1 MLGRSESSDAAVD
14 ELALPLRLER
24 MLVRE
29 LLLEWRRINASYFK
43 DALVAPVLALG
54 VSQAHLGRWHG
65 HTRTLEISRP
75 LVLAQPWGAVVEVLK
90 HEMAHQYV
98 DEVLKVQDESAHG
111 NAFREVCKRWGIDAS
126 AAGVPE
132 ASGLDHDA
140 QRARAVERI
149 ARLLALAE
157 SPNVHEAEA
166 AMAAAQRLMLKHNL
180 ELQGAH
186 ASSRYEYRHL
196 GDPSGRVNEAER
208 VLAAILAKHFFVEVI
223 WVPVYRPR
231 EGKRGSVLEVCG
243 SADNV
248 EMAAYVHAFLR
259 HTAGEL
265 WEEHKRRTGERSNRE
280 RQTFR
285 AGVMAGFADKLSR
298 QAKEHA
304 SQGLVWVK
312 DGDLE
317 RFYRARHPYIRNVR
331 YGGRQRNEAFSH
343 GKEAGKRIVLRKPI
357 GQPTTRRGRLLP
369 P

>member
-1 MLGRSESSDAAVD
+1 MSENRG
-14 ELALPLRLER
+14 LPFHLER

-29 LLLEWRRINASYFK
+29 LLLEWRRINGSYFK

-54 VSQAHLGRWHG
+54 FSQAHLGRWQG
-65 HTRTLEISRP
+65 RTRTLEISRP
-75 LVLAQPWGAVVEVLK
+75 LVLAHPWGAVVEVLK

-98 DEVLKVQDESAHG
+98 DEVLKVEDETAHG
-111 NAFREVCKRWGIDAS
+111 HAFREVCKRWGIDAS
-126 AAGVPE
+126 SAGVPE
-132 ASGLDHDA
+132 PGSSEHDG
-140 QRARAVERI
+140 QRTRAIERI

-180 ELQGAH
+180 ELREAH

-208 VLAAILAKHFFVEVI
+208 LLAAILARHFFVEVI
-223 WVPVYRPR
+223 WVPVYRPL

-265 WEEHKRRTGERSNRE
+265 WEEHKRATRERSNRE

-285 AGVMAGFADKLSR
+285 AGVMAGFADKLAQ
-298 QAKEHA
+298 QAKRHVSE
-304 SQGLVWVK
+304 GLVWVR

-317 RFYRARHPYIRNVR
+317 RFYRARHPHIRNVR

-357 GQPTTRRGRLLP
+357 GQATANRGRLLP

>member
-1 MLGRSESSDAAVD
+1 MED
-14 ELALPLRLER
+14 LPARLER
-24 MLVRE
+24 LLVRE
-29 LLLEWRRINASYFK
+29 LLLEWRRINASHFK
-43 DALVAPVLALG
+43 DALMAPVLAMGL
-54 VSQAHLGRWHG
+54 SQAHLGRWHG

-98 DEVLKVQDESAHG
+98 DEVLKVTGESAHG
-111 NAFREVCKRWGIDAS
+111 NAFREVCKRWGIDAAS
-126 AAGVPE
+126 AGVPE
-132 ASGLDHDA
+132 PTEDHHA
-140 QRARAVERI
+140 GQRTRAVERI

-180 ELQGAH
+180 ELRDAH
-186 ASSRYEYRHL
+186 ASSPRYEFRHL
-196 GDPSGRVNEAER
+196 GEPSGRVHEAER
-208 VLAAILAKHFFVEVI
+208 LLAAILGKHFFVEVI

-231 EGKRGSVLEVCG
+231 EGKRGSVLEICG

-259 HTAGEL
+259 HTAQEL
-265 WEEHKRRTGERSNRE
+265 WEEHKRATGERSNRE
-280 RQTFR
+280 RRTFL

-304 SQGLVWVK
+304 SLGLVWVK

-317 RFYRARHPYIRNVR
+317 HFYRVRHPYIRNVR
-331 YGGRQRNEAFSH
+331 YGGRMRNEAFAH
-343 GKEAGKRIVLRKPI
+343 GKEAGKKIVLRKPI
-357 GQPTTRRGRLLP
+357 GSETNNRGRLLP